1 MGSANLVL
9 LVPKGKRVTVIKGKQ
24 VRACGLQASISFIE
38 STCEEAVDIEG
49 DVELFDSALETAR
62 NIRGKLY
69 QRYYRYLGV
78 NWEGREVSVRRHAAE
93 DCRLEDIRGGVDID
107 VGNVQIKAAR
117 LGGRVRIYNRF
128 GQTQLHQDQL
138 AADSR
143 IELESCAGDIHL
155 SIEEALRDEV
165 LLDKVYLTA
174 FTLCGR
180 IQSTVFER

>member
-1 MGSANLVL
+1 MWNS
-9 LVPKGKRVTVIKGKQ
+9 
-24 VRACGLQASISFIE
+24 S
-38 STCEEAVDIEG
+38 
-49 DVELFDSALETAR
+49 TAR

-78 NWEGREVSVRRHAAE
+78 GWEGSEVRVRRQAAE
-93 DCRLEDIRGGVDID
+93 DCRLEDIRSGVDID
-107 VGNVQIKAAR
+107 VGSVQIKATR

-155 SIEEALRDEV
+155 SLEDALLDEV
-165 LLDKVYLTA
+165 LLDKVHLTA

-180 IQSTVFER
+180 ILYTAFEGRDEDKPLTIANNPEVTVLSNAHSGLDMLAADFMLKSEAGAIVIEKTT